1 MAEKYFTKT
10 TPYIRPIT
18 QSGGTF
24 YTFNSASED
33 FGLSFS
39 DNSTRKFIFSKFA
52 LIKIPEFSNDP
63 NRYQENLVRLKAIP
77 GAFNEIEM
85 ENTSNVNMNLYFAES
100 LQNYM
105 LNFET
110 SIISNENY
118 NQNNPHTVSEYAF
131 WKWLKELG
139 AIRFKSI
146 SNSNS
151 NLFTEEDDLVK
162 KYEKVVKYIGELDV
176 SNNYFGAENSY
187 FEVYYRIPADAGQF
201 KNIYFTS
208 QEDENYKPDMVLT
221 RNDISSDKYYILGRT
236 SNDVHP
242 IDGFS
247 NKAFYDYIDDN
258 SNVKKYKYNSNLNS
272 FKETS
277 FEPGWWTK
285 ENVPYSY
292 ETEQRDKYFSAKNEI
307 YALTPSNTE
316 IDENGIFDGWTIF
329 TRSTLDGINI
339 SFNINDYL
347 KDYTGRNYSNFTDI
361 ATSPETKDFEF
372 NAVLIYYDLID
383 NGQQTTNTSS
393 SDSNNNTTIDR
404 KVLAT
409 NLFGVYFLDNVN
421 VTSEEEDSNVYV
433 PLGSA
438 IIPSIQKCVPNKV
451 TQNSGNAFN
460 GRIKFKIDAS
470 PIDAYVNKIT
480 EISNGNTI
488 SMDMFLDA
496 LSTTRKMSSYLIENL
511 GKINSSTTL
520 LNELESNEIYK
531 NPTIIENLKSRIDL
545 LEKFQT
551 DFNNI
556 LNINSLDEIHKL
568 IIDNNSFMND
578 IKNGNLSAAN
588 VSKTL
593 FRDGTGIY
601 IDRITYPN
609 NFVINLKNTYNISDQ
624 SIVYDAKS
632 TKTNRLVELTGDKD
646 NYTYTYNLLMANNYI
661 KFKTSNW
668 ILPKNIILN
677 INDSDNTWVNGQIVR
692 IVFDGIFDLKTNKGS
707 FIINTKFLNN
717 TYTKN
722 IATILS
728 ANFSNSPIFE
738 IICIDAINNIFE
750 IDTLK

>member
-421 VTSEEEDSNVYV
+421 VTSEEENSNVYV